1 MPDRHGARG
10 VVAPN
15 KKEKTM
21 EAKKKPLEPKPYIV
35 TEVNTGKVR
44 LINASTK
51 TAALAFVAKQSFT
64 VNAAK
69 SAETYKLAQAGVQI
83 EKAA

>member
-1 MPDRHGARG
+1 
-10 VVAPN
+10 
-15 KKEKTM
+15 M

-35 TEVNTGKVR
+35 TEVSTGKVR

-64 VNAAK
+64 ASAAK
-69 SAETYKLAQAGVQI
+69 PAEMYKLAQAGLQL

>member
-1 MPDRHGARG
+1 
-10 VVAPN
+10 
-15 KKEKTM
+15 M

-35 TEVNTGKVR
+35 TEVSTGKVR

-64 VNAAK
+64 ASAAK
-69 SAETYKLAQAGVQI
+69 PSEMYKLYDSKVPLEQA
-83 EKAA
+83 A